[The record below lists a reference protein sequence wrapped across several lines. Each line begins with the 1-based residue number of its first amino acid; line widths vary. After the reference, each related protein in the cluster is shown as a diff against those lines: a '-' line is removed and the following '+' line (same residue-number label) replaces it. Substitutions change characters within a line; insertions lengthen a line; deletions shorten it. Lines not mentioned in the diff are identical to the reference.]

1 MHVSVRIIN
10 QHPRGQGDSRDKR
23 NRDKSGRVS
32 SSRPGISIRTPHQK
46 WCTMRGYEKK
56 YNYFIRYV
64 MYFVLELLLLI
75 ELFT

>member
-10 QHPRGQGDSRDKR
+10 QHPRGQGDSR
-23 NRDKSGRVS
+23 N
-32 SSRPGISIRTPHQK
+32 
-46 WCTMRGYEKK
+46 TMRGYEKK

-75 ELFT
+75 ELFTWDDIWSFFYFI